1 MAGNKRRKKSVWHE
15 MKDELRKV
23 KVSENPKTN
32 FIVGLVWFLI
42 SVLFILY
49 MFFKN

>member
-1 MAGNKRRKKSVWHE
+1 MAGNKRRKKSVWLE
-15 MKDELRKV
+15 MKDELRKE

-42 SVLFILY
+42 SGLFILY